1 MLWRWGMRKVGRIL
15 CPNRR
20 LEHPPLAERVTTWLH
35 EFVDDAARAIADP
48 VRRSILQ
55 ALAEQPLSAGD
66 IAANFT
72 VSRPAVSRHLR
83 VLRECGLVIDQV
95 DGRRRVYTVDTRSLE
110 PLLSW
115 ITDLNQSIAENQSI
129 TESVSTGRNN
139 TDWERRLDALE
150 TEVHRTKR
158 SARRA
163 ITNQEETA

>member
-1 MLWRWGMRKVGRIL
+1 
-15 CPNRR
+15 
-20 LEHPPLAERVTTWLH
+20 
-35 EFVDDAARAIADP
+35 VDDAARAIADP

-83 VLRECGLVIDQV
+83 VLRECGLVIDQI

-115 ITDLNQSIAENQSI
+115 ITDLNQRIAENLSI
-129 TESVSTGRNN
+129 TENRGTTEDHSTGSRRN

-158 SARRA
+158 SAGRA